1 MDQTIRMNGK
11 WIHGSDTFDARS
23 KQESALHRMQ
33 EHDTRVTA
41 PHALCGNVPNNSGAT
56 AFARLPSRRFKRH
69 SQREEKEAAGTA
81 PDSEPNT
88 EQQRHATICTTKHQG
103 YSGRT
108 AGASSLS
115 PFGLLSTR

>member
-23 KQESALHRMQ
+23 KQERRYTQPSLF
-33 EHDTRVTA
+33 TGCSVTHVSTLVTPPA
-41 PHALCGNVPNNSGAT
+41 ETIARPFT
-56 AFARLPSRRFKRH
+56 RLPSRRFKRH

-88 EQQRHATICTTKHQG
+88 EQQRHASSWCFG
-103 YSGRT
+103 YSGRP
-108 AGASSLS
+108 AGASASLS
-115 PFGLLSTR
+115 PFCLLSTR

>member
-41 PHALCGNVPNNSGAT
+41 PHALRKPNNSGAT

-88 EQQRHATICTTKHQG
+88 EQQRHASSWCFG
-103 YSGRT
+103 YSGRP
-108 AGASSLS
+108 AGASASLS
-115 PFGLLSTR
+115 PFCLLSTR